1 MFIFNEEFN
10 GGNMETFLNY
20 LKWAEDVE

>member
-10 GGNMETFLNY
+10 GGNMETFYY